1 MLRTAVAAIAAV
13 TACLVLLTPEAA
25 PAAEG
30 NGAAG
35 RVLFIRQCGLCHS
48 SRPGEVLTAPSLAGV
63 VGRKAGSVKGFGYS
77 PALRAWGRRWDAPLL
92 DAYIANPG
100 KAVPGTN
107 MSFAGQPD
115 PARRA
120 DLIAYLASLR

>member
-1 MLRTAVAAIAAV
+1 MQWTV
-13 TACLVLLTPEAA
+13 LVILSGLLTVLSPGIVR
-25 PAAEG
+25 AAEG
-30 NGAAG
+30 NPAAG

-63 VGRKAGSVKGFGYS
+63 IGRKAGSVKGFSYS
-77 PALRAWGRRWDAPLL
+77 SALKAWGRRWDVPQL
-92 DAYIANPG
+92 DAYIASPG
-100 KAVPGTN
+100 KAVPGSN

>member
-1 MLRTAVAAIAAV
+1 MQKAVVVVMLGLFAALWPAIAR
-13 TACLVLLTPEAA
+13 AA
-25 PAAEG
+25 DG
-30 NGAAG
+30 NAAAG

-48 SRPGEVLTAPSLAGV
+48 PRAGEVLTAPSLAGV

-77 PALRAWGRRWDAPLL
+77 SALKAWGRRWDAPLL

-100 KAVPGTN
+100 KAVPGSN